1 MLLFWR
7 GHGWAVLLILFGWLF
22 LLIGVTIATH
32 GPEGDPNAAANTDR
46 TFALAF
52 ALSAVTVYAMA
63 WRKERKLRA
72 AADPVPYDDNFMFIP
87 VKFWAYGFAAI
98 AVFLLVRSFS
108 LLGLS
113 P

>member
-32 GPEGDPNAAANTDR
+32 GPEGDPSAAANTDR

-87 VKFWAYGFAAI
+87 VKFWAYGFAVI